1 MMSPH
6 LSYVVPM
13 QTPSHQSGTSSFNP
27 FQPHFPIPVIRLTNC
42 CGSRSSEVSLTTL
55 PSLMSPAS
63 IVCDSVSGCTVTESA
78 FTVMADASIISSLTP
93 EVNPSS
99 IPCDTNSDSQF
110 QFDFP
115 LLANDVI
122 INDDHCKVS
131 SSVLESVEADVTV
144 QSKPLSRSK
153 RRRINKA
160 LRQHTKSAH
169 GLINLSASVQP
180 VNSTPLSKLQGQRR
194 KRGNSLSHMLPS
206 VQQALK
212 VGSCTVT
219 GNSEAKK
226 FTCSKRHK
234 MCDTLQNCSMSSAVV
249 CSDADKGIFSVDEA
263 VVACDVND
271 ESQYIVIEDSDTAKE
286 WIPEILFDTED
297 ELYNVEPAIE
307 TGTKD
312 LPADSMSDD
321 IVTNSGTIA
330 AAENDES
337 QYIVIEDSDTAK
349 ECIPGILLD
358 TKDELYNLEP
368 TIETG
373 TKDLST
379 HSMNDDAFTN
389 SNTEAAAKNDE
400 SQYIVIEDSDTAKE
414 CIHDTCSDAVKGI
427 FSGTDQSSSKTSVES
442 CLTEL
447 IAAASDYVDEALV
460 ACDMND
466 ESQYI
471 VIEDSDTAKECI
483 PGILLDTKDEL
494 YNLEPTIETG
504 TKDLPT
510 DSMNDDAFTNSNTEA
525 AAKNDES
532 QYIVIED
539 SDTAKECI
547 HDTKSPVT
555 DTCHVVISTVKND
568 EAVVKPVPTDEE
580 LTIVDD
586 IDIPSENI
594 FYLH

>member
-337 QYIVIEDSDTAK
+337 QYIVIEDSGTA
-349 ECIPGILLD
+349 EEWIPEILLD
-358 TKDELYNLEP
+358 TEDQLYNLEP
-368 TIETG
+368 RVATG
-373 TKDLST
+373 TKDLPTDRLS
-379 HSMNDDAFTN
+379 DDTFTN
-389 SNTEAAAKNDE
+389 SNTKAAAE
-400 SQYIVIEDSDTAKE
+400 
-414 CIHDTCSDAVKGI
+414 
-427 FSGTDQSSSKTSVES
+427 
-442 CLTEL
+442 
-447 IAAASDYVDEALV
+447 
-460 ACDMND
+460 ND